1 MVRPEDC
8 ISFITKSSSK
18 AFVSSLEKRF
28 KLIKVGITESLV
40 LYFVM
45 NNPGITQH
53 QLSKIMDI
61 SEPSL
66 GRLIARMVEE
76 ESLYREIY
84 EDDLRIRKLNI
95 TDEGKKRHRKCQK
108 IIREFHQEV
117 TKGIDPND
125 LDTMKRTLDRM
136 VQNTLNSK

>member
-66 GRLIARMVEE
+66 GRLISRMVEE

-108 IIREFHQEV
+108 IIREFNQEV